1 MSIGTIID
9 KINSFFQAVDAQL
22 TKVIPMPAIFLL
34 CAAMSRKGLSPLRS
48 LSNVCQALEE
58 AGIPTGPNP
67 DGSPNLIVMA
77 SYAILKEVYRAQT
90 EDAVVQGGIQPGE
103 MMILSQG
110 ANSGGPV
117 VSTGSNLLPTH
128 LWGII
133 Q

>member
-1 MSIGTIID
+1 MKLGSIVN
-9 KINSFFQAVDAQL
+9 KINSFFQAIDAKI
-22 TKVIPMPAIFLL
+22 TTVMPMPAIFLL
-34 CAAMSRKGLSPLRS
+34 CAAFSRQGLSPLRS
-48 LSNVCQALEE
+48 LSNVCKSLEE

-67 DGSPNLIVMA
+67 DGSPNLIVLA
-77 SYAILKEVYRAQT
+77 SYAILQEVYRAQT

-110 ANSGGPV
+110 ANSAGPV

-128 LWGII
+128 LWGVI